1 MRTAGD
7 SGWRPGRAEENT
19 HDKPLLLRIKAVHMT
34 PMAIEVPELGRREQK
49 REGDE
54 TRWDDE
60 ELLTLYRHCIDIYIY
75 IYFCIHVYACSHS
88 FIQAGSCNGRG
99 KGVFI
104 ELSTS
109 SCGRGSAHARVL

>member
-60 ELLTLYRHCIDIYIY
+60 ELLTLYRHCRYIYIY
-75 IYFCIHVYACSHS
+75 IFAYICMHAHIHSYKWALVMV
-88 FIQAGSCNGRG
+88 GE
-99 KGVFI
+99 K
-104 ELSTS
+104 ES
-109 SCGRGSAHARVL
+109 S